1 MEKTRRAQNLISM
14 YDSPCLFQN
23 TMNANILQEKMDRKW
38 NVKTHAIHHHGR
50 KNCNYATR
58 KHLALTFA
66 GV

>member
-1 MEKTRRAQNLISM
+1 M